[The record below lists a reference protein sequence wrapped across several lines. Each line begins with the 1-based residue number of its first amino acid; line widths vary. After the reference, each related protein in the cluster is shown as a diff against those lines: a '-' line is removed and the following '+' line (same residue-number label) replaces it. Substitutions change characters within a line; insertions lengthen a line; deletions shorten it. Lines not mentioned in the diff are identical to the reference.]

1 MEKKL
6 IKLNFKN
13 ELSSKSIRVLSYEI
27 MIDRI
32 RILKSLT
39 CTTSVLE
46 KKKGILFLFNFQR
59 FFLLLTYPS
68 HILYTDLLCPE
79 DVSLNQ
85 G

>member
-13 ELSSKSIRVLSYEI
+13 ELSSKSIRVLSYQI

-46 KKKGILFLFNFQR
+46 KKKRNPFLVQFSKVFS
-59 FFLLLTYPS
+59 FTYIS
-68 HILYTDLLCPE
+68 
-79 DVSLNQ
+79 VSYIIH
-85 G
+85 GFIMPGRCVS